1 MFHIEV
7 ENSCSSI
14 VKGQAVILTINIWH
28 CKIVLGSNT
37 GLLYTVAPVILGKI
51 GPCLVYLSNNFDMTT
66 CKVQDGMNDIKWMIL
81 FKSSELGIVA
91 SMEATMT

>member
-1 MFHIEV
+1 M
-7 ENSCSSI
+7 
-14 VKGQAVILTINIWH
+14 
-28 CKIVLGSNT
+28 LGSNT

>member
-1 MFHIEV
+1 MFHIEI

-14 VKGQAVILTINIWH
+14 VKGQAVIVTVNIWH

-37 GLLYTVAPVILGKI
+37 CLSCTVAPVILGKI

-66 CKVQDGMNDIKWMIL
+66 CEVQDGMNDMK
-81 FKSSELGIVA
+81 
-91 SMEATMT
+91 